1 MTKEQIQ
8 LVMDTWAMAAPIQA
22 QVAETFY
29 NRLFEIAPNVRPMF
43 KGDIKAQGLKL
54 TQTLGMVVAGLHNFS
69 LIEPTVAELGRK
81 HVGYGVEDKDYDTV
95 AQALLWTL
103 EKHLGA
109 AFTPQVKEAWT
120 QAYTTIAGVMTRA

>member
-1 MTKEQIQ
+1 
-8 LVMDTWAMAAPIQA
+8 MAAPIQA

-29 NRLFEIAPNVRPMF
+29 NRLFEIAPSVRPMF

-54 TQTLGMVVAGLHNFS
+54 TQTLGMVVAGLHNFG

-103 EKHLGA
+103 EKHLGP